1 MLKRSEFEKIVSSV
15 SHEEFEK
22 LTDAIQAATISS
34 DGSYAVA
41 IAEIACSIPAI
52 AARTTAEIL
61 VRSGVVSLE
70 ADD

>member
-1 MLKRSEFEKIVSSV
+1 MKRSEFAEIVN
-15 SHEEFEK
+15 
-22 LTDAIQAATISS
+22 
-34 DGSYAVA
+34 AVA
-41 IAEIACSIPAI
+41 LEESNKLNQAVQKASSSSQDSFAQVIAEIATSIPGI